1 MKVSLVSLI
10 ILALCAVRT
19 WAEIGAVLTADG
31 RKLQGDLRIT
41 NDALVVKS
49 VSGLS
54 TVWASN
60 IVRAQFST
68 NVIAAQ
74 TKGSGNGLFGVY
86 YSTTNFGGP
95 VFTRLDEFVDF
106 NWQREPLFKILA
118 DNFTVRWMGYIQ
130 APTTDN
136 YTFYFGSDDGG
147 RIYLD
152 GKLVADHWNRR
163 GFEET
168 NVTVRLNAGERHKLT
183 LEYLELDGPARA
195 QLSWSTPSMPKTI
208 VPQDRLYAASFD
220 AEHQGDASGLAGSQG
235 LLATYFNNDDFTSNS
250 FSRLDPE
257 IDFQW
262 KGQPPMDGFSPK
274 NFSVRWSGN
283 VLVTNGGDYRF
294 WVMCGAPMNLYINDL
309 WISSPTMLA
318 LQRVVPAQLKVAERC
333 ELRLEM
339 SITNNVVPVR
349 LFWSGPGFEKTLLQR
364 HHFSPAISPSRGAPS
379 AGGPTLPAGIVLANG
394 AIIGAPIVSA
404 SSTTIRL
411 GGALEKQTLAVS
423 RIARIHVKP
432 LTTEMQMALPK
443 GRSGV
448 LLRSRDFIEGDFG
461 GVENGKVKIDSVLF
475 GSRTFGLAREVLV
488 VALRNHEVVPW
499 RVSVVASDGT
509 VLYGKAL
516 RLATDRVGLKEI
528 TDIALPAHEALEINR
543 EN

>member
-10 ILALCAVRT
+10 ISAMCAVRT
-19 WAEIGAVLTADG
+19 WAAIGAVLTADG
-31 RKLQGDLRIT
+31 RKLEGDLQIT
-41 NDALVVKS
+41 NDSLVVNS
-49 VSGLS
+49 ASGPI

-74 TKGSGNGLFGVY
+74 RKGSGNGLLGVY
-86 YSTTNFGGP
+86 YSTANFGGP

-106 NWQREPLFKILA
+106 NWQREPLLKAPA
-118 DNFTVRWMGYIQ
+118 DNFTVRWMGYVQ
-130 APTTDN
+130 APTTDT

-168 NVTVRLNAGERHKLT
+168 NVTVRLNAGERRKLT
-183 LEYLELDGPARA
+183 LEYFDLDGPARA
-195 QLSWSTPSMPKTI
+195 QFSWSTPSMPKTI

-235 LLATYFNNDDFTSNS
+235 LLATYYNNDDFTSNS
-250 FSRLDPE
+250 FSRIDPE

-262 KGQPPMDGFSPK
+262 KGQPPMEGFSAR

-283 VLVTNGGDYRF
+283 VLVTNSGDYQF
-294 WVMCGAPMNLYINDL
+294 WVLCGAPMNLYINDQWL
-309 WISSPTMLA
+309 SAPTLLA
-318 LQRVVPAQLKVAERC
+318 WQRVVPAQLKVAERC
-333 ELRLEM
+333 ELRLEI
-339 SITNNVVPVR
+339 SITNNVVPVK

-364 HHFSPAISPSRGAPS
+364 HHLSPAISPSRSAPTI
-379 AGGPTLPAGIVLANG
+379 GGPVLPAGIVLANG
-394 AIIGAPIVSA
+394 AIVGAPIASA

-411 GGALEKQTLAVS
+411 GGALEKQTFAVF

-443 GRSGV
+443 GRPGV
-448 LLRSRDFIEGDFG
+448 LLRNRDFIDGDFG
-461 GVENGKVKIDSVLF
+461 GV
-475 GSRTFGLAREVLV
+475 
-488 VALRNHEVVPW
+488 
-499 RVSVVASDGT
+499 
-509 VLYGKAL
+509 
-516 RLATDRVGLKEI
+516 
-528 TDIALPAHEALEINR
+528 
-543 EN
+543 